1 MKITSCLIVLA
12 PLFLVNSCDNVK
24 SAPQGAR
31 TPQEKVEIQNF
42 ITKVKSEMIFV
53 HGGKFWM
60 GDFCSKSRNTTA
72 DCTSDEDNKPLHEVE
87 LASYSISK
95 FKFTHEY
102 YDFYLKIKN
111 LPEQKF
117 KSKSI
122 DDIFVQMIHFKN
134 SPAIV
139 TWTEADNFCTWL
151 KIETGLPF
159 SLPTEAQWEY
169 AARNRGQYLLLGT
182 DDGTWRIN
190 KKTELGENIPSEEDR
205 RKVEEDDGVMS
216 SLVHFPVD
224 KYPANGLG
232 LYDMAAN
239 GFEWAKDWYDPNYY
253 KNSPSKDPQGP
264 DNPVVKDNQTGQYL
278 KSLRSINFST
288 SGIPEG
294 LTFSRSRKIKDA
306 DYPAGTTARCV
317 INSATPIRNQ

>member
-1 MKITSCLIVLA
+1 MYKYLIITTIILSG
-12 PLFLVNSCDNVK
+12 CDNVK
-24 SAPQGAR
+24 SAPQGAK

-60 GDFCSKSRNTTA
+60 GDFCSKSRNKTA

-87 LASYSISK
+87 LTSYSISK
-95 FKFTHEY
+95 FKITHENY
-102 YDFYLKIKN
+102 ALYLKLAG
-111 LPEQKF
+111 LPKQHFDKEWRNETLA
-117 KSKSI
+117 
-122 DDIFVQMIHFKN
+122 DMTHFKN

-139 TWTEADNFCTWL
+139 TWTEADNYCAWL
-151 KIETGLPF
+151 KSETGLPL

-190 KKTELGENIPSEEDR
+190 KKTEFGENIPSEEDR
-205 RKVEEDDGVMS
+205 RKVEEEDRVLS
-216 SLVHFPVD
+216 ILVHFPVD

-264 DNPVVKDNQTGQYL
+264 DGPVVKDKKTGQFW
-278 KSLRSINFST
+278 KALRGKNFSIP
-288 SGIPEG
+288 GVPEG
-294 LTFSRSRKIKDA
+294 LTFSRSYKIKDA

-317 INSATPIRNQ
+317 INSAEPIKS

>member
-31 TPQEKVEIQNF
+31 IPQEKEEIQNF
-42 ITKVKSEMIFV
+42 ISRAKSEVVFV
-53 HGGKFWM
+53 SGGKFWM
-60 GDFCSKSRNTTA
+60 GDFCSKINNGGP
-72 DCTSDEDNKPLHEVE
+72 DCSSDDRSKPLHEVE
-87 LASYSISK
+87 LTSFSIYK
-95 FKFTHEY
+95 FKLTHED
-102 YDFYLKIKN
+102 YDFYLKINK
-111 LPEQKF
+111 LPKQKF

-122 DDIFVQMIHFKN
+122 DNIFAQMTHFKN
-134 SPAIV
+134 SPAIL
-139 TWTEADNFCTWL
+139 TWTEADNYCSWL
-151 KIETGLPF
+151 KNVTGLPF

-239 GFEWAKDWYDPNYY
+239 GFEWTKDWYDPNYY
-253 KNSPSKDPQGP
+253 KHSPSKDPQGP

-288 SGIPEG
+288 PGIHEG
-294 LTFSRSRKIKDA
+294 LTFSRARKIKDA

-317 INSATPIRNQ
+317 INSSEPSKS

>member
-1 MKITSCLIVLA
+1 MYKYLIITT
-12 PLFLVNSCDNVK
+12 FLLSGCDN
-24 SAPQGAR
+24 SNPAPKKNR
-31 TPQEKVEIQNF
+31 TPQEKIEIQNF
-42 ITKVKSEMIFV
+42 IKKVKSEMIFV
-53 HGGKFWM
+53 QGGKFLM

-87 LASYSISK
+87 LTSYSISK
-95 FKFTHEY
+95 FKITHENY
-102 YDFYLKIKN
+102 ALYREMAG
-111 LPEQKF
+111 LPKQHFDEEWRNETLA
-117 KSKSI
+117 
-122 DDIFVQMIHFKN
+122 DMTHFKN

-139 TWTEADNFCTWL
+139 TWTEADGYCAWL
-151 KIETGLPF
+151 KKETGLPL

-205 RKVEEDDGVMS
+205 RKVEEDDGVIS
-216 SLVHFPVD
+216 SFVYFPVD

-253 KNSPSKDPQGP
+253 KNSPSRDPQGP
-264 DNPVVKDNQTGQYL
+264 DGPVVKDKKTGQFW
-278 KSLRSINFST
+278 KALRGKDFSIP
-288 SGIPEG
+288 GVPEG
-294 LTFSRSRKIKDA
+294 LTFSRSYKIKDA

-317 INSATPIRNQ
+317 INSAEPIN